1 MPDVETMGVVGTIAP
16 ARQYCLLS
24 RLYRHRADNLNMS
37 STWLWPR
44 NDLIANVGVL
54 VAAGAA
60 CLLASRWSDIIVGYI
75 HRGAVSWVRF
85 QCFARRHSRT
95 LPYAVHRPSKLR
107 PSVLATSAYWRMA
120 AFHRATGR
128 NGRKPP
134 LTAGALGQTG
144 RAVKPLRPVH

>member
-85 QCFARRHSRT
+85 QCLRDATRALCLMRYTGQVS
-95 LPYAVHRPSKLR
+95 YGRPGAGHLR
-107 PSVLATSAYWRMA
+107 VLA
-120 AFHRATGR
+120 
-128 NGRKPP
+128 NGRFPSRDWPQRSEAAVDGWP
-134 LTAGALGQTG
+134 LSA
-144 RAVKPLRPVH
+144 RPAVQSSR